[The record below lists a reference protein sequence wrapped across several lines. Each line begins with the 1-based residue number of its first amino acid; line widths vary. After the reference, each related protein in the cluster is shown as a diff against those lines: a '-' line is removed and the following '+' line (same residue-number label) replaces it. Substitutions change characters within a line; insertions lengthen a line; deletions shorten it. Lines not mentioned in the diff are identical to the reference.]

1 MKAEQQDTD
10 RKADPDSRP
19 EAEAGGVLRFFRVP
33 GADGVGQD
41 RAAARSEHGGKRHDD
56 AEHRHDDGDSRY
68 LGGIPQL
75 GDEKEVGHVVEDHD
89 HDGQQA
95 GQRQRKDRTPDRAVP
110 KQRLISALFCVH
122 GPPPF
127 LI

>member
-1 MKAEQQDTD
+1 MKKGVKMCRMALGSWYSETIQCHHPRGYDYWWMVGHYRNEEPEQQDTD

-75 GDEKEVGHVVEDHD
+75 GDEK
-89 HDGQQA
+89 
-95 GQRQRKDRTPDRAVP
+95 
-110 KQRLISALFCVH
+110 
-122 GPPPF
+122 
-127 LI
+127 